1 MNQLNSHSLFGLDLD
16 RHRIGRSLMIRGI
29 GAIYFIAFA
38 SWWSQVALLI
48 GQNGLIPANNLL
60 LFIEGRLD
68 EPGISRFGTLP
79 SLFWFFGASDFSFH
93 VFSMIGCFLAILVML
108 GRFTGQALVGLW
120 TLYLSFVNIGGVFMS
135 FQWDI
140 LLLEAGFIAIFLCDW
155 KRKTAWSDPPPL
167 TVINRIALLFVWFL
181 IAKMM
186 FFSGWVKLAWATEN
200 NPEWW
205 GEGTALAYHFMTQP
219 IPSWTAWCAH
229 QTPTWMLQLALFPMY
244 GIEIFLP
251 FAILFGRIGRLV
263 AACGFILLMVLI
275 MLTGNFTYFNWLTI
289 VLCLPLITD
298 RLWPL
303 FFRNWLKFEPL
314 GLTEPEERKPLLIR
328 LGLITPVFLL
338 LALLNLQ
345 TVLSDLHTAP
355 KPFFK
360 TDKVPAWLSSLA
372 KSVRSYHL
380 VSGYG
385 LFRTMTTERPE
396 IILEGSRD
404 GVSWFEYDFQ
414 WKVDDLSDR
423 PKFVAPHQP
432 RVAWQFWFAAL
443 EGEFSYRSSNARW
456 LESLVLKL
464 LIGDRDT
471 EKLLKNNPFPS
482 EPPNFIRGRLFR
494 YEFTTPEEK
503 ARTGDWWK
511 RVVIR
516 EYLPEVSRPGT

>member
-1 MNQLNSHSLFGLDLD
+1 
-16 RHRIGRSLMIRGI
+16 
-29 GAIYFIAFA
+29 
-38 SWWSQVALLI
+38 
-48 GQNGLIPANNLL
+48 
-60 LFIEGRLD
+60 
-68 EPGISRFGTLP
+68 
-79 SLFWFFGASDFSFH
+79 
-93 VFSMIGCFLAILVML
+93 
-108 GRFTGQALVGLW
+108 
-120 TLYLSFVNIGGVFMS
+120 
-135 FQWDI
+135 
-140 LLLEAGFIAIFLCDW
+140 
-155 KRKTAWSDPPPL
+155 
-167 TVINRIALLFVWFL
+167 
-181 IAKMM
+181 
-186 FFSGWVKLAWATEN
+186 
-200 NPEWW
+200 
-205 GEGTALAYHFMTQP
+205 
-219 IPSWTAWCAH
+219 
-229 QTPTWMLQLALFPMY
+229 MLQLALFPMY